1 MKPVVQRIDWNFN
14 INDKNAGKNNG
25 LIEPDNGLIE
35 LLLTYHVKMI
45 HTQPLFVRKID
56 FGAFNAYYTRT
67 TRAKLAVKN

>member
-1 MKPVVQRIDWNFN
+1 MTKIP
-14 INDKNAGKNNG
+14 GKIKG

-56 FGAFNAYYTRT
+56 FGAFNAY
-67 TRAKLAVKN
+67 